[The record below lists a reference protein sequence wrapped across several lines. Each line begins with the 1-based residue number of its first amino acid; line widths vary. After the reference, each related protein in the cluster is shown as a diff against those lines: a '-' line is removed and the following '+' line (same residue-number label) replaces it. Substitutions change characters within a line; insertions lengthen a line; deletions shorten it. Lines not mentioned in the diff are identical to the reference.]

1 MASRVSRGFKDISLS
16 FVKHP
21 VTNDIVA
28 LKNEDAIKKSVV
40 NLVRTQIGERFFEPL
55 LGTSL
60 EGSMFEL
67 ATEEIGI
74 ELESEIRVLIDNY
87 EPRIRVSRIKAEA
100 SPDTYELNV
109 NIVYDI
115 VGLAIP
121 RQNIE
126 FILQPARI

>member
-67 ATEEIGI
+67 STEEIGI
-74 ELESEIRVLIDNY
+74 ELESEIRVLIENY

>member
-16 FVKHP
+16 FIKHP

-67 ATEEIGI
+67 ATEEIGL
-74 ELESEIRVLIDNY
+74 ELESEIRILLENY

>member
-1 MASRVSRGFKDISLS
+1 MATRVSREFRDISLS
-16 FVKHP
+16 FTKHP

-28 LKNEDAIKKSVV
+28 LKNEDAIKRSVV
-40 NLVRTQIGERFFEPL
+40 NLIRTQLGERFFEPII
-55 LGTSL
+55 GTSL
-60 EGSMFEL
+60 EGSLFEL
-67 ATEEIGI
+67 
-74 ELESEIRVLIDNY
+74 SHPEIRISLEGEIKILLENY
-87 EPRIRVSRIKAEA
+87 EPRISTNSVRVDP

>member
-1 MASRVSRGFKDISLS
+1 MASRVSREFKDISLS
-16 FVKHP
+16 FIKHP

-74 ELESEIRVLIDNY
+74 ELESEIRVLIENY

>member
-16 FVKHP
+16 FIKHP

-67 ATEEIGI
+67 STEEIGL
-74 ELESEIRVLIDNY
+74 ELESEIRVLLENY

-109 NIVYDI
+109 NLVYDI

>member
-1 MASRVSRGFKDISLS
+1 MKKLDLNLRVRL
-16 FVKHP
+16 
-21 VTNDIVA
+21 
-28 LKNEDAIKKSVV
+28 
-40 NLVRTQIGERFFEPL
+40 
-55 LGTSL
+55 
-60 EGSMFEL
+60 
-67 ATEEIGI
+67 
-74 ELESEIRVLIDNY
+74 VLIENF

>member
-1 MASRVSRGFKDISLS
+1 MASRVSREFKDISLS

-67 ATEEIGI
+67 STEEIGL
-74 ELESEIRVLIDNY
+74 ELESEIRVLLDNY
-87 EPRIRVSRIKAEA
+87 EPRIVVSRIKAEA

>member
-16 FVKHP
+16 FIKHP

-67 ATEEIGI
+67 ATEEIGL
-74 ELESEIRVLIDNY
+74 ELESEIRILLENY

-109 NIVYDI
+109 NLVYDI

>member
-16 FVKHP
+16 FIKHP

-67 ATEEIGI
+67 ATEEIGL
-74 ELESEIRVLIDNY
+74 ELESEIKVLLENY
-87 EPRIRVSRIKAEA
+87 EPRIRISRIKAEA

-109 NIVYDI
+109 NLVYDI

>member
-16 FVKHP
+16 FTKHP
-21 VTNDIVA
+21 VTNDILA
-28 LKNEDAIKKSVV
+28 LNNEDAIKRSVI
-40 NLVRTQIGERFFEPL
+40 NLVRTQIGEKFFEPL
-55 LGTSL
+55 IGTSL
-60 EGSMFEL
+60 EGSLFEL
-67 ATEEIGI
+67 SHPEIEI
-74 ELESEIRVLIDNY
+74 QIESEINVLLENF
-87 EPRIRVSRIKAEA
+87 EPRISVSRIKAQPL
-100 SPDTYELNV
+100 PDDYELAV

>member
-74 ELESEIRVLIDNY
+74 ELESEIRVLIENY